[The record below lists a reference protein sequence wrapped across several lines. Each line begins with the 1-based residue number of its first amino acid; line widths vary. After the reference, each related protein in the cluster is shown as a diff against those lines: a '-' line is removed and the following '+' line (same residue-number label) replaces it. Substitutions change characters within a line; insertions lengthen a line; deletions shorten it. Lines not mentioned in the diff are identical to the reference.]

1 MKELNVKW
9 DEMTEERSIEID
21 KRPMT
26 TQCYPPQAQREKING
41 HSTRQGLEGQRES
54 NSEVHS

>member
-1 MKELNVKW
+1 MKW